1 MSTFCCIG
9 DLSDNAAMKRLLMAA
24 GLSDSASQSKAPLF
38 ARCAQALAAM
48 GHAKIAKAK
57 CLYVPGRI
65 EVLGKHTDYAGGRS
79 ILATPERGFC
89 LAVVPRNDGVVRMVA
104 AATGK
109 MEEFSFDPNLNVT
122 IGTWANYPMTVVRR
136 LARNFAA
143 PLHGAD
149 IAFDSDL
156 PPAAGMSSS
165 SALLT
170 ASYLVLA
177 EVNNLSARA
186 EYKQNIRSKETL
198 AEYLGTIENGQS
210 FGTLT
215 GDKGVG
221 TFGGSED
228 HTAIL
233 CCQAGRLSQYSYC
246 PVRPETA
253 PQLPAGFAFAI
264 GSSGVVAEKT
274 GSAMHK
280 YNRVS
285 RLARLVLEA
294 WNKSTGR
301 TDPHLAAAI
310 QGGNGAIMQ
319 MRGILASA
327 ACDEATPDELLERFE
342 QFYAENEEIIPTA
355 GKALAA
361 GDVATFGMMVDRSQ
375 DLTERQLKNQVP
387 ETVFLART
395 ARELGAH
402 AASAFGAGFG
412 GSVWTIVKE
421 ADGPKML
428 AAWSSA
434 YAKAFPASAK
444 NAVFFITH
452 PGPAS
457 TWL

>member
-1 MSTFCCIG
+1 MSTVCGIG
-9 DLSDNAAMKRLLMAA
+9 DLYNASVVTGLLTAK
-24 GLSDSASQSKAPLF
+24 GLSAASAKAKAPFF
-38 ARCAQALAAM
+38 ARCGKALEAM
-48 GHAKIAKAK
+48 GHEPASRVK

-79 ILATPERGFC
+79 LLATPERGFC
-89 LAVVPRNDGVVRMVA
+89 LVVIPRDDNKVRMTA

-109 MEEFSFDPNLNVT
+109 REEFAFHPDLEVP
-122 IGTWANYPMTVVRR
+122 IGSWSNYPMTVVRR
-136 LARNFAA
+136 LSRNFGAA
-143 PLHGAD
+143 LCGAD

-177 EVNNLSARA
+177 EVNSLSERP
-186 EYKQNIRSKETL
+186 EYKKNIHSREML

-210 FGTLT
+210 FGSLT

-246 PVRPETA
+246 PIRAETA
-253 PQLPAGFAFAI
+253 PQLPEGYAFAI

-285 RLARLVLEA
+285 RLARLVMEA

-301 TDPHLAAAI
+301 NDPHLAGAI
-310 QGGNGAIMQ
+310 HSGNGALKQ
-319 MRGILASA
+319 MRSLLVSAS
-327 ACDEATPDELLERFE
+327 CSEASSEELLERFE
-342 QFYAENEEIIPTA
+342 QFYAENEEIIPAA
-355 GKALAA
+355 GAALAA
-361 GDVATFGMMVDRSQ
+361 GDVAKFGILVDRSQ

-387 ETVFLART
+387 ETVFLARK
-395 ARELGAH
+395 ARELGAY

-412 GSVWTIVKE
+412 GSVWTVVKE
-421 ADGPKML
+421 VEGPKIL
-428 AAWSSA
+428 SAWSSA
-434 YAKAFPASAK
+434 YAKAFPESAK
-444 NAVFFITH
+444 NSVFFITH
-452 PGPAS
+452 PGPS
-457 TWL
+457 SNWL